1 MRTFPPK
8 LNSKKPQACC
18 VPGISVSRLSASA
31 FCLLAATEFNVQPG
45 KMASPMRILLSWA
58 FLLLGSLWCHSQT
71 ATVLDGDSGLPLDG
85 VTLISDS
92 PHVFAITN
100 AKGQVDLAPF
110 EQAEAIQI
118 RSLGYATLAT
128 TYRELEALGFEIRL
142 EPSDINL
149 DEVVLSATRWRQS
162 KVTIPS
168 TIASVSP
175 REVILHNPQ
184 TAADLLG
191 LSGKVFIQK
200 SQQGGGSPMIRGFA
214 TNRLI
219 YTIDGVRMNTAI
231 FRGGNLQNVIN
242 LDPFATESTEVL
254 FGPGSVIYG
263 SDAIG
268 GVMSFQTLTPRLSLN
283 DAPLITGKAVSRYA
297 TANKEKT
304 GHFDLNVG
312 WKKWAL
318 VTSLSSWDYDHLRQG
333 SNGPDDYIKD
343 YFVQRQDNADVVIT
357 QSDPLLQVP
366 SGYSQVNLMQ
376 KVRYRPGE
384 AWDFQYGFHYSET
397 SPYGR
402 YDRHNRLRNGLPR
415 YAEWDYGPQK
425 WLMNNFSLSH
435 DAYSGVYDQLVLRL
449 AHQAF
454 EESRI
459 SRNLNNPTRE
469 VRTEKVQAY
478 SVNLDFYKTASKK
491 HKLYYGLEWVL
502 DDVESTGKD
511 QDISTGTSATGPS
524 RYPQATWRSLA
535 AYFSDEY
542 QMSKEWTLQ
551 AGMRYNLFSLDA
563 DFSNNAAFY
572 PFPFS
577 QARIS
582 DGSLTG
588 HLGAVYR
595 PDPSWVLKGSL
606 ATAFRSPNVDDVGK
620 VFDSEP
626 GAVTV
631 PNPDL
636 KAEYAW
642 NADVGMAKV
651 FRDRLKLE
659 LSAYYT
665 RLNKAMV
672 RRDYQLGGQDSIVY
686 DGTLSRVQAIQNAA
700 VADVYGI
707 QVGLEIKLPAG
718 FGFSTDLN
726 WQQGEEDLD
735 DGTRSPSRHAA
746 PFFGQSRLTYRADRL
761 ELQFYVPYQGRRR
774 AEDLPV
780 EERNKDEIYAKD
792 SNGQNFAPSWYTLN
806 LKGHY
811 DLSKTFSLGAG
822 LENLTDQRYRP
833 YSSGLSGPGRN
844 FILSLQVN
852 F

>member
-1 MRTFPPK
+1 MRT
-8 LNSKKPQACC
+8 
-18 VPGISVSRLSASA
+18 
-31 FCLLAATEFNVQPG
+31 LLLWT
-45 KMASPMRILLSWA
+45 
-58 FLLLGSLWCHSQT
+58 FLLLGPVLARGQA
-71 ATVLDGDSGLPLDG
+71 ATVLDADTGLPLAG
-85 VTLISDS
+85 ATLTSETPQAFS
-92 PHVFAITN
+92 ITN
-100 AKGQVDLAPF
+100 AKGQADLIAF
-110 EQAEAIQI
+110 KDSEVIQI
-118 RSLGYATLAT
+118 RSLGYATREVS
-128 TYRELEALGFEIRL
+128 YRELQAAGFLVALQ
-142 EPSDINL
+142 PSDISL

-168 TIASVSP
+168 NIVSVSP
-175 REVILHNPQ
+175 REVALQNPQ

-219 YTIDGVRMNTAI
+219 YTVDGVRMNTAI

-283 DAPLITGKAVSRYA
+283 GDPLITGKAVSRYA
-297 TANKEKT
+297 SANREKT
-304 GHFDLNVG
+304 GHFDVNVG
-312 WKKWAL
+312 WEKWAL
-318 VTSLSSWDYDHLRQG
+318 VTSLSAWDFDDLRQG
-333 SNGPDDYIKD
+333 SHGPDDYIKD
-343 YFVQRQDNADVVIT
+343 FYVQRQDSTDVVIA
-357 QSDPLLQVP
+357 QNDPLLQVP

-376 KVRYRPGE
+376 KVRFRPSE

-402 YDRHNRLRNGLPR
+402 YDRHNRLRNGTAR

-425 WLMNNFSLSH
+425 WMMNNFSLSH
-435 DAYSGVYDQLVLRL
+435 DAYNGLYDQVVLRL
-449 AHQAF
+449 AQQGF

-459 SRNLNNPTRE
+459 SRDLNDPVRE
-469 VRTEKVQAY
+469 VRTEKVQAW
-478 SVNLDFYKTASKK
+478 SVNLDFQKAAWNK
-491 HKLYYGLEWVL
+491 HKLFYGFEWVF
-502 DDVESTGKD
+502 DDVESTGRD
-511 QDISTGTSATGPS
+511 EDITTGVSTVGPS
-524 RYPQATWRSLA
+524 RYPQATWSSLA
-535 AYFSDEY
+535 AYLSDEY
-542 QMSKEWTLQ
+542 VLDEHWTLQ
-551 AGMRYNLFSLDA
+551 AGVRYNLFSLDA

-572 PFPFS
+572 PFPFTE
-577 QARIS
+577 ARIS

-588 HLGAVYR
+588 HVGAVFR
-595 PDPSWVLKGSL
+595 PDPNWVVKGSL
-606 ATAFRSPNVDDVGK
+606 ATAFRAPNVDDVGK

-642 NADVGMAKV
+642 NADLGVARV
-651 FRDRLKLE
+651 FGDRLKLE

-665 RLNKAMV
+665 RLDNAMV
-672 RRDYQLGGQDSIVY
+672 RRDFELAGQDSIVY
-686 DGTLSRVQAIQNAA
+686 EGTLSRVQAIQNAA

-707 QVGLEIKLPAG
+707 QAGMEARLGAG

-726 WQQGEEDLD
+726 WQRGEEELD

-746 PFFGQSRLTYRADRL
+746 PFFGASRLTYRADRL
-761 ELQFYVPYQGRRR
+761 ELQLNSQYQGRRS
-774 AEDLPV
+774 ADVLPV
-780 EERNKDEIYAKD
+780 EERAKDEIYAKD
-792 SNGQNFAPSWYTLN
+792 TNGNNYAPAWYTLN
-806 LKGHY
+806 LKAHY
-811 DLSKTFSLGAG
+811 ALSETFSLGAG
-822 LENLTDQRYRP
+822 LENITDQRYRP
-833 YSSGLSGPGRN
+833 YSSGLSGAGRN
-844 FILSLQVN
+844 FILSLQAN

>member
-1 MRTFPPK
+1 MRTLF
-8 LNSKKPQACC
+8 LW
-18 VPGISVSRLSASA
+18 G
-31 FCLLAATEFNVQPG
+31 
-45 KMASPMRILLSWA
+45 
-58 FLLLGSLWCHSQT
+58 FLLMAAARGFCQT
-71 ATVLDGDSGLPLDG
+71 ATVLDADSGLPLPG
-85 VTLISDS
+85 VTLNSEN
-92 PHVFAITN
+92 PHAFTVTN
-100 AKGQVDLAPF
+100 AKGQVNLAAF
-110 EQAEAIQI
+110 ENAEAIQV
-118 RSLGYATLAT
+118 RSLGYATLVIS
-128 TYRELEALGFEIRL
+128 YRELEASGFEVRL

-168 TIASVSP
+168 NIVSVSP
-175 REVILHNPQ
+175 REVALQNPQ

-219 YTIDGVRMNTAI
+219 YTVDGVRMNTAI
-231 FRGGNLQNVIN
+231 FRGGNIQNVIN

-268 GVMSFQTLTPRLSLN
+268 GVMSFQTLTPRLSLSE
-283 DAPLITGKAVSRYA
+283 APLITGKAVARYA
-297 TANKEKT
+297 SANKEKT
-304 GHFDLNVG
+304 GHLDLNVG

-318 VTSLSSWDYDHLRQG
+318 VTSLSSWDYDDLRQG
-333 SNGPDDYIKD
+333 SHGPDDYIKD
-343 YFVQRQDNADVVIT
+343 FYVQRQDSTDVVIT
-357 QSDPLLQVP
+357 QNDPLLQVP

-376 KVRYRPGE
+376 KVRFKPHE

-425 WLMNNFSLSH
+425 WMMNNFSLSH
-435 DAYSGVYDQLVLRL
+435 DAYTGLYDQLVLRV

-469 VRTEKVQAY
+469 VRTEKVKAY
-478 SVNLDFYKTASKK
+478 SVNLDFHKAAWKK
-491 HKLYYGLEWVL
+491 HKLYYGMEWVL
-502 DDVESTGKD
+502 NDVASTGVD
-511 QDISTGTSATGPS
+511 QDISSGTSAVGPS
-524 RYPQATWRSLA
+524 RYPQATWSSLA

-542 QMSKEWTLQ
+542 LLSERWTLQ
-551 AGMRYNLFSLDA
+551 GGVRYNLFSLDA
-563 DFSNNAAFY
+563 DFSDNAAFY

-588 HLGAVYR
+588 HVGAVYR
-595 PDPSWVLKGSL
+595 PEPTLVVKGSL
-606 ATAFRSPNVDDVGK
+606 ATAFRAPNVDDVGK

-636 KAEYAW
+636 KAEYAL
-642 NADVGMAKV
+642 NADLGFAKV
-651 FRDRLKLE
+651 FHQRFKLE
-659 LSAYYT
+659 VSAYYT
-665 RLNKAMV
+665 RLNNAMV
-672 RRDYQLGGQDSIVY
+672 RRDYQLAGQDSIVY
-686 DGTLSRVQAIQNAA
+686 DGELSRVQAIQNAA

-707 QVGLEIKLPAG
+707 QAGVEFKLPAG

-726 WQQGEEDLD
+726 WQHGEEELD
-735 DGTRSPSRHAA
+735 DGSRSPSRHAA
-746 PFFGQSRLTYRADRL
+746 PFFGVSRLTYRADRL
-761 ELQFYVPYQGRRR
+761 ELQCYTQFQGRRS
-774 AEDLPV
+774 AQNLPE
-780 EERNKDEIYAKD
+780 EERAKDEIYAKD
-792 SNGQNFAPSWYTLN
+792 ANGENYAPAWYTLN
-806 LKGHY
+806 LKAHY
-811 DLSKTFSLGAG
+811 ALNETISLGAG

-833 YSSGLSGPGRN
+833 YSSGLSGAGRN
-844 FILSLQVN
+844 FILSVQAN